1 MKKNKTRNHILKKA
15 AKIFAIKGIENTTIE
30 DISNHLGKAKSFI
43 YYYFEDKDSLYRE
56 VLEHEL
62 DTFKKK
68 VYEKLNSTVDP
79 ISKLRMYFELRIQ
92 KTKELVN
99 LFSFKKQEIEYKI
112 PFIKEFRAKYDK
124 EEANIIKQILVE
136 GAERNIFY
144 LTDLT
149 NTTIAIA
156 TALKISE
163 LPYLLPEYIE
173 NYDEMMDSLID
184 IVLYGIVKR

>member
-1 MKKNKTRNHILKKA
+1 
-15 AKIFAIKGIENTTIE
+15 
-30 DISNHLGKAKSFI
+30 
-43 YYYFEDKDSLYRE
+43 
-56 VLEHEL
+56 
-62 DTFKKK
+62 
-68 VYEKLNSTVDP
+68 
-79 ISKLRMYFELRIQ
+79 MYFELRIQ

>member
-1 MKKNKTRNHILKKA
+1 M
-15 AKIFAIKGIENTTIE
+15 
-30 DISNHLGKAKSFI
+30 
-43 YYYFEDKDSLYRE
+43 
-56 VLEHEL
+56 LEHEL